1 MCEKSFVCE
10 CIVPMAGG
18 RKKTS
23 APKLKSEEPT
33 TKKVKH
39 EEVLNEDE
47 EVAAGVTEDDVK
59 SETTS
64 DSARSPIPDASV
76 DTTTAST
83 TDSQVDGDSQAEVKY
98 DIGGRLLICGGTNW
112 DLIGRK
118 ELPKSA
124 AKNAAQTNGR
134 NLWGPHVLAD
144 FRVKEVVSSCCACHS
159 VAITADGKVLTWGR
173 NDKGQLGLGDL
184 LTRSTP
190 THVQS
195 LDGLNVVSAACGKGH
210 TLFLTDKGVVYSVG
224 ENKMGQLGHGNQVA
238 NVLIPQKV
246 SSMIA
251 RFTSDVTH
259 FPPPFQDLVHR
270 ETDRPN
276 RSWRGVQSHR
286 RLIRR
291 TLYVRFAGIWTTW

>member
-1 MCEKSFVCE
+1 
-10 CIVPMAGG
+10 MAG

-23 APKLKSEEPT
+23 TTKVKTEEPVP
-33 TKKVKH
+33 KKAKK
-39 EEVLNEDE
+39 EEIEKDE
-47 EVAAGVTEDDVK
+47 EVPVGAVEEEKPAD
-59 SETTS
+59 
-64 DSARSPIPDASV
+64 DSARSPLPDAEADV
-76 DTTTAST
+76 PLITDTTDAIRT
-83 TDSQVDGDSQAEVKY
+83 QVDGDSKSETNY
-98 DIGGRLLICGGTNW
+98 EIGGRLLICGGTNW

-144 FRVKEVVSSCCACHS
+144 FRVKEVISSCCACHS
-159 VAITADGKVLTWGR
+159 VAITSDGKVLTWGR

-195 LDGLNVVSAACGKGH
+195 LDGLNIVTAACGKGH
-210 TLFLTDKGVVYSVG
+210 TLFLTDKGVVYAVG
-224 ENKMGQLGHGNQVA
+224 ENKMGQLGLGNQGA

-251 RFTSDVTH
+251 GCSIIITADVT
-259 FPPPFQDLVHR
+259 PTPSSDLLHGKA
-270 ETDRPN
+270 DRP
-276 RSWRGVQSHR
+276 SCCR
-286 RLIRR
+286 RR
-291 TLYVRFAGIWTTW
+291 V